1 MKYMKPL
8 SILIISLIFAVAPV
22 AGESAPD
29 GMVLIKGGCFV
40 MGTNNTYQYEEGWP
54 NHREKPAHKVC
65 LDDFYIDP
73 YETTQKKWDSLM
85 TVNRSA
91 LRQDDLPVNH
101 ITWREAVTYC
111 KKQGHRLPT
120 EAEWEYAA
128 RAGTQT
134 ENFWGD
140 GVDPD
145 YVWYLDSSFR
155 QLHPVGSKKPNPWGL
170 YDMMGSVWEWT
181 ADWYSDKYYQNSPV
195 KNPQGPEQQS
205 WRVIRGASWVDEE
218 KDIRSSIRRRG
229 DADVTLD
236 YWVGV
241 RCAATP
247 GK

>member
-1 MKYMKPL
+1 MRTCKIIFL
-8 SILIISLIFAVAPV
+8 SALFLIFIP
-22 AGESAPD
+22 GFLSAEPIPED
-29 GMVLIKGGCFV
+29 MVLIKGGCFK
-40 MGTNNTYQYEEGWP
+40 MGTDKTYQFEEGWE
-54 NHREKPAHKVC
+54 NDREKPLHKVC
-65 LDDFYIDP
+65 LDSFYMDK
-73 YETTQKKWDSLM
+73 YETTQKKWDSYM
-85 TVNRSA
+85 DFNRSA

-101 ITWREAVTYC
+101 VLWDEAVAYC
-111 KKQGHRLPT
+111 HIRGLRLPT

-140 GVDPD
+140 DVNSD

-155 QLHPVGSKKPNPWGL
+155 KLHPVGTKKPNAWGL

-181 ADWYSDKYYQNSPV
+181 SDWYSDKYYKNSPV
-195 KNPQGPEQQS
+195 NNPKGPERQS
-205 WRVIRGASWVDEE
+205 WRVIRGASWVDGE
-218 KDIRSSIRRRG
+218 KDIRASIRRRG